1 MNSCLITTNEKSIYK
16 RQISEEYIASNN
28 LTPVATL
35 AILSKS
41 SNLEIKLAVAENRST
56 SLCTLL
62 EMARDNDADLR
73 FTMAENANLPIAV
86 LTVLS
91 EDDNPYISCRAQH
104 TLGLIRRGRRTS
116 ETNVISITS
125 TAHGAAHRGFRRFIQ
140 TLTRIAKVC

>member
-16 RQISEEYIASNN
+16 RQFSEEYIAANS

-62 EMARDNDADLR
+62 EMARDHDADLR

-86 LTVLS
+86 LTILR
-91 EDDNPYISCRAQH
+91 EDENPYISCRAH
-104 TLGLIRRGRRTS
+104 RTLCSIRQGRSTS

-125 TAHGAAHRGFRRFIQ
+125 AAHGAAHRGFRRFIQ